1 MEDAYSIANTS
12 SQRSP
17 FSQDPTQANRNP
29 NIPNSFNSANTVTG
43 KYEGQN
49 SNPIGYFNQSPA
61 NPYQSQYDQ
70 GLTNRYNQA
79 STSYQAMGTQTAQT
93 SALPDPS
100 KLQGPSNPYSFL
112 QGQFGSNP
120 TSFLQ
125 GLPHGHMGDRNQRNS
140 LMQLF
145 SMMGLGGFNP
155 GGQTGQSGQGYDPS
169 IHSQQHPGYD
179 PSIKPYSAMP
189 NYDPS
194 IHPQQTNWFQ
204 SLLGRQTP

>member
-1 MEDAYSIANTS
+1 MDDLTSLTNTS
-12 SQRSP
+12 SQTGYSGYNPGQSP
-17 FSQDPTQANRNP
+17 RNP
-29 NIPNSFNSANTVTG
+29 AVPNSFSSSTG
-43 KYEGQN
+43 NYPGQN

-79 STSYQAMGTQTAQT
+79 STSYQAMGTQTAPT

-204 SLLGRQTP
+204 SLLGRQT